1 MTIKKAHEKWLET
14 ESGSRVRSDSG
25 NWHHGIFIFTSRSG
39 FKITSAGL
47 PWHFFGLFTF
57 ECDLD
62 LADTGSSLY
71 LGDGGDFQPFLRALA
86 AGSGATLGELTGY
99 LVGFSGQG
107 VVENKKWYD
116 RISRWMLKYGDLT
129 IFLLALIPNPFF
141 DIAGMV
147 AGALK
152 MPLWRFLL
160 WVWLGK
166 CLKMLAFALGGAGI
180 AGLFTSH

>member
-1 MTIKKAHEKWLET
+1 MK
-14 ESGSRVRSDSG
+14 SGWNRILVRAFALIAVIGITVFLYLHRDQVSKLQVLG
-25 NWHHGIFIFTSRSG
+25 YPGIFLVSLLSNATLILPIPGVLFTSAMG
-39 FKITSAGL
+39 AIFN
-47 PWHFFGLFTF
+47 
-57 ECDLD
+57 
-62 LADTGSSLY
+62 
-71 LGDGGDFQPFLRALA
+71 PFYVALA